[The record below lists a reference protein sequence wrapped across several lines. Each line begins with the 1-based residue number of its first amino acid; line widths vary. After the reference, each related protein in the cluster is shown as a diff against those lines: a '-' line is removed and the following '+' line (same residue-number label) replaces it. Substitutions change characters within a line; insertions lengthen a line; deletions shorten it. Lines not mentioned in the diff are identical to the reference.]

1 MNEKKGEVRDYDTWI
16 IIMVSCETINRNG
29 QSSYDNERNTF
40 KEMNSTL
47 PLSYLNYM
55 LAEPSMTKILIGNIN
70 SVNRIN
76 KMGETPPPKKT
87 PPPKTIL
94 PEQFQNLIEK
104 KP

>member
-1 MNEKKGEVRDYDTWI
+1 MNEKKGEVRDYDTRI

-29 QSSYDNERNTF
+29 QPSYDNERNTF

-47 PLSYLNYM
+47 PLSYLTSM

-76 KMGETPPPKKT
+76 KMGETLPPKKNPQYHPART
-87 PPPKTIL
+87 VPKS
-94 PEQFQNLIEK
+94 NKEK
-104 KP
+104 RRK